1 MNSGR
6 IIFKDKEGLHI
17 TAKLRVS
24 LQGGI
29 MNLYEPNYIALNLD
43 SGIYIYANISLKQ
56 FKPFS

>member
-43 SGIYIYANISLKQ
+43 SGIYIYIYMQ
-56 FKPFS
+56 IYH